1 MNDILPLLTDLLGL
15 ARDGALNGL
24 MVFLR
29 VGAMLLL
36 LPAFGEQAVPQRI
49 KLAIALAFT
58 VIVTPAVTD
67 ALPPTDPF
75 PAAAFLTE
83 VIAGLLI
90 GFGLRLFI
98 HALQIAGTI
107 AAQATTLSQMFGGTG
122 PEPQPVI
129 GNVLVIAGLAAAV
142 SAGLHIRVAELL
154 IQSYGP
160 LPAGVLPKMADVVTL
175 GADQIAAAFSLGF
188 ALAAPFVIASVLYN
202 IALGF
207 INRAMPQLAVSF
219 VGAPALTLGGLA
231 LLAVAAP
238 FLIAF
243 WLQALNAHIA
253 TPFALRP

>member
-1 MNDILPLLTDLLGL
+1 MNDLIPLLTEMSGL
-15 ARDGALNGL
+15 ARENALNGL

-49 KLAIALAFT
+49 KLAVALAFT

-67 ALPPTDPF
+67 ILPQTDPF
-75 PAAAFLTE
+75 PMAAFLTE
-83 VIAGLLI
+83 VVAGLII

-98 HALQIAGTI
+98 HALQIAGAI
-107 AAQATTLSQMFGGTG
+107 AAQATTLSQMFGGAG
-122 PEPQPVI
+122 PEPQPAI

-142 SAGLHIRVAELL
+142 SAGLHIRIAELL
-154 IQSYGP
+154 ILSYGP
-160 LPAGVLPKMADVVTL
+160 LPAGVLPQMADVVTL

-231 LLAVAAP
+231 LLAVTAP
-238 FLIAF
+238 FLIRF
-243 WLQALNAHIA
+243 WLHGLNAHLA
-253 TPFALRP
+253 NPFVVHP

>member
-1 MNDILPLLTDLLGL
+1 MNEILPLLGDLAGI
-15 ARDGALNGL
+15 ARDGALDGL

-29 VGAMLLL
+29 VGAVMLL

-49 KLAIALAFT
+49 RLALALAFT
-58 VIVTPAVTD
+58 VIVTPAV
-67 ALPPTDPF
+67 APSLPPADPF

-83 VIAGLLI
+83 VIAGLVI

-98 HALQIAGTI
+98 HALQIAGAI
-107 AAQATTLSQMFGGTG
+107 AAQATTLSQMFGGAG
-122 PEPQPVI
+122 PEPQPAI

-154 IQSYGP
+154 IRSYGP
-160 LPAGVLPKMADVVTL
+160 LPAGVLPRMTDVVTL
-175 GADQIAAAFSLGF
+175 GTDQIGSAFAMGF

-231 LLAVAAP
+231 LLAIAAP

-243 WLQALNAHIA
+243 WLQALNAHLA
-253 TPFALRP
+253 APFAVQR

>member
-1 MNDILPLLTDLLGL
+1 MNEIVPLLTDLLGI
-15 ARDGALNGL
+15 AWTGALNGL

-49 KLAIALAFT
+49 KLALALAFT

-67 ALPPTDPF
+67 DLPPVDPF
-75 PAAAFLTE
+75 PATAFLTE
-83 VIAGLLI
+83 VITGLLI

-98 HALQIAGTI
+98 HALQIAGAI
-107 AAQATTLSQMFGGTG
+107 AAQATTLSQMFGGAG
-122 PEPQPVI
+122 PEPQPAI

-154 IQSYGP
+154 IHSYGP
-160 LPAGVLPKMADVVTL
+160 LPAGVLPKMTDVVTL
-175 GADQIAAAFSLGF
+175 GTDQIASAFSMGF

-243 WLQALNAHIA
+243 WLQALNTHLAA
-253 TPFALRP
+253 PFALQP

>member
-1 MNDILPLLTDLLGL
+1 MNDLIPLLTELQGL
-15 ARDGALNGL
+15 ARENALGGL
-24 MVFLR
+24 LVFLR
-29 VGAMLLL
+29 VGAVLLL

-49 KLAIALAFT
+49 KLTIALAFT
-58 VIVTPAVTD
+58 VIVAPAVTD
-67 ALPPTDPF
+67 SLPPIDPF
-75 PAAAFLTE
+75 PKAAFLTE

-90 GFGLRLFI
+90 GLGLRMFI
-98 HALQIAGTI
+98 HALQIAGAI
-107 AAQATTLSQMFGGTG
+107 AAQATTLSQMFGGVG
-122 PEPQPVI
+122 PEPQPAI

-154 IQSYGP
+154 ILSYGP
-160 LPAGVLPKMADVVTL
+160 LPAGLLPKMADVVTL

-202 IALGF
+202 ISLGF

-219 VGAPALTLGGLA
+219 VGAPALTLGGLG

-243 WLQALNAHIA
+243 WLQELNDHLAN
-253 TPFALRP
+253 PFALQP